1 MLEQRV
7 TKLEKDMGQISAV
20 LERLEPKIN
29 EILLTG
35 AKQADLQ
42 RTQLDVAELK
52 GHMVALEE
60 KLTGRILEVDARL
73 SRSISEVASSVA
85 MAEEKLSRRISEV
98 DGRVA
103 VTEEK
108 LGGRISSVEG
118 RMAGLE
124 IRISHLPTI
133 WTQVGLIF
141 ATWGI
146 GSGIITFL
154 LTRLAAR

>member
-35 AKQADLQ
+35 AKQADLH
-42 RTQLDVAELK
+42 RTQVDVAELK
-52 GHMVALEE
+52 GRMVALEE
-60 KLTGRILEVDARL
+60 KLTGRIAQVD
-73 SRSISEVASSVA
+73 S
-85 MAEEKLSRRISEV
+85 RISV
-98 DGRVA
+98 V
-103 VTEEK
+103 EEK
-108 LGGRISSVEG
+108 LGGRIASVEG

-146 GSGIITFL
+146 GSGIMTFL
-154 LTRLAAR
+154 LTRLAAK